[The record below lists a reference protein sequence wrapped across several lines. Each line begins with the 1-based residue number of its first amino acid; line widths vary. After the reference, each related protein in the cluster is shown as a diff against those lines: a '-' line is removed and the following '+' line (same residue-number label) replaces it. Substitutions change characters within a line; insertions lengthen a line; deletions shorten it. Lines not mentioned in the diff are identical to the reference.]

1 MSDNGEIVNRLAD
14 AREIYEGTHGMTLFE
29 LAEATGM
36 DRAVLAAQKNHEGW
50 RKKVKEGMTEEA
62 EAATKRFAEWKALVA
77 KMTANPPV
85 DNSIEL
91 ATTNPGDPLA
101 VLLENHRKEWMAAR
115 ALAREA
121 FNLRNTNPGE
131 AFNRAK
137 LSKIM
142 AEQMEIVQ
150 KGERRAWG
158 IEDKDAGGGS
168 VVIVRE

>member
-1 MSDNGEIVNRLAD
+1 MSDNGELVNRLAD
-14 AREIYEGTHGMTLFE
+14 AREIYEGTHGMTMFE
-29 LAEATGM
+29 LAEVTGM
-36 DRAVLAAQKNHEGW
+36 DRAVLAAQSRHDGW
-50 RKKVKEGMTEEA
+50 RKKVKNGVTDEA
-62 EAATKRFAEWKALVA
+62 EAATRRFAEWKSLVA

-91 ATTNPGDPLA
+91 ASTNPGDPLA
-101 VLLENHRKEWMAAR
+101 VLLENHRKEWMAPR

-121 FNLRNTNPGE
+121 FNLRNTNPGA
-131 AFNRAK
+131 AFDRAR

-158 IEDKDAGGGS
+158 IEDKDGPQGS